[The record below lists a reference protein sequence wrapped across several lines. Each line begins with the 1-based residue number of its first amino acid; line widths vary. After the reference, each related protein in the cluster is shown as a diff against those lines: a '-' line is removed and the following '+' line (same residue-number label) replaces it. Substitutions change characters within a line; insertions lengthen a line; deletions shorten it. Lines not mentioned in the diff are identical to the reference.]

1 MGIIRRAV
9 IVLLVAT
16 VCCLELRG
24 ASAAEPPSFV
34 NDVEPVLTRFGCNSG
49 GCHGKLAGQNGFRL
63 SLRGYAPEADH
74 VALATEEYGRRIGG
88 LDPAQSLLLLK
99 ATGGLPHGG
108 GRLFAGD
115 SAAART
121 LCDWI
126 AAGAPGPVA
135 DERRVVAVSVS
146 PKEIVLA
153 PGEVRQL
160 VVTATWSDGA
170 EKEVTALTRFHSND
184 AAYATVSTEGVVRG
198 EQYGEVAV
206 VVSYAG
212 LVDTVVISSPFPQE
226 VAVERFAARRNLV
239 DDHVM
244 EKLRAL
250 HIPPADDCDDATF
263 LRRLML
269 DLVGT
274 LPDPE
279 EVRAFLADTSPDKR
293 ALLVE
298 RLLERPEFTDFWTL
312 QLSDLLQNRKE
323 RDHDV
328 RGVKGV
334 RSFHAWLRG
343 QVAANRPWNALVRD
357 VLTARDAAPAVG
369 WWIVTVGEKQ
379 AVESEAADSAAQAFL
394 GVRIGCARCHNHP
407 LEKYTQDDYYHFTA
421 FFSRVALDRRP
432 PAEGATLLLVGSR
445 QQRDLQRQ
453 KGGAEQEL
461 AKLLAPTGDGG
472 QPADPIQ
479 IEAKQKQI
487 TQLGEEIE
495 RARIAPVTA
504 TQPRTGRQLPPQG
517 LDRRAAEI
525 AGGADPRERLA
536 EWIISPDNPA
546 FAAAIVN
553 RLWKHFFAVGLVEP
567 VDDLRAT
574 NPPSNAPLLEAL
586 TGEFVRSGHDLRH
599 VMRLL
604 VNSRTY
610 QLTSDTT
617 AANANDRRFHS
628 HYYPRRLPAEVLA
641 DAIAK
646 ATAVPDAFAGAPE
659 GTRAIQLPG
668 PQADSYFLSTFG
680 RSDRVTACACERSG
694 DVTLPQLLHLQNSD
708 TILGKIRSDV
718 GTLARLLTAT
728 AADPADPAAGPAAGP
743 AADPLVEGLFLAT
756 VSRLPQPAER
766 AAVDAALSGADRGEG
781 ACDLLWALLNAKE
794 FTFNH

>member
-1 MGIIRRAV
+1 MGIIHRAA
-9 IVLLVAT
+9 IVLLLAT
-16 VCCLELRG
+16 ACCLEPRG
-24 ASAAEPPSFV
+24 TSAEPPSFV

-74 VALATEEYGRRIGG
+74 AALATEEYGRRIGG
-88 LDPAQSLLLLK
+88 LDPAESLLLLK

-108 GRLFAGD
+108 GRLFAHD

-160 VVTATWSDGA
+160 VVAATWSDGA
-170 EKEVTALTRFHSND
+170 ETEVTALARFHSND
-184 AAYATVSTEGVVRG
+184 AAYATVSAEGVVRG
-198 EQYGEVAV
+198 EQYGEVVV

-226 VAVERFAARRNLV
+226 VAAERFVARRNLV

-250 HIPPADDCDDATF
+250 HIPPADECDDATF

-279 EVRAFLADTSPDKR
+279 EVRAFLADASPDKR
-293 ALLVE
+293 SLLVE
-298 RLLERPEFTDFWTL
+298 RLLERSEFTDFWTL
-312 QLSDLLQNRKE
+312 ELSDLLQNRKE

-357 VLTARDAAPAVG
+357 VLTARDATPAVG

-432 PAEGATLLLVGSR
+432 PVEGATLLLVGSR
-445 QQRDLQRQ
+445 QQRDLERQ
-453 KGGAEQEL
+453 KAGAEQEL
-461 AKLLAPTGDGG
+461 AKLEAPTGDGG
-472 QPADPIQ
+472 QPADQGQPADPAQ
-479 IEAKQKQI
+479 IEAKKKQI
-487 TQLGEEIE
+487 AQLGGEIE

-525 AGGADPRERLA
+525 ADGADPRERLA
-536 EWIISPDNPA
+536 EWMISPDNPA

-574 NPPSNAPLLEAL
+574 NPPSNAPLLAAL
-586 TGEFVRSGHDLRH
+586 AGEFVRSGHDLRH
-599 VMRLL
+599 VMRLM

-610 QLTSDTT
+610 QLASDTT
-617 AANANDRRFHS
+617 AANVNDRRFHS

-668 PQADSYFLSTFG
+668 PQADSYFLTTFG

-708 TILGKIRSDV
+708 TILGKIRGED

-728 AADPADPAAGPAAGP
+728 AAGPAGP
-743 AADPLVEGLFLAT
+743 LIEGLFLAT

>member
-1 MGIIRRAV
+1 MGIIHWAA
-9 IVLLVAT
+9 IVLLLAT
-16 VCCLELRG
+16 VCCLEPRG
-24 ASAAEPPSFV
+24 TSAAESPSFV

-74 VALATEEYGRRIGG
+74 AALVTEEYGRRIGG
-88 LDPAQSLLLLK
+88 LDSAESLLLLK
-99 ATGGLPHGG
+99 ATGGLPRGG
-108 GRLFAGD
+108 GRLFARN
-115 SAAART
+115 SAAAGT
-121 LCDWI
+121 LRAWI
-126 AAGAPGPVA
+126 AGGAAGPVA
-135 DERRVVAVSVS
+135 DERRVVAVSVT

-160 VVTATWSDGA
+160 VARATWSDGA
-170 EKEVTALTRFHSND
+170 EKEVTALARFHSND
-184 AAYATVSTEGVVRG
+184 AAYATVSAEGVVRG
-198 EQYGEVAV
+198 EQHGEVAV

-226 VAVERFAARRNLV
+226 VAAERFASRLNLV
-239 DDHVM
+239 DHHVM
-244 EKLRAL
+244 EKLQAL

-263 LRRLML
+263 IRRLML

-274 LPDPE
+274 LPAPE
-279 EVRAFLADTSPDKR
+279 EVRSFLADTSPDKR

-343 QVAANRPWNALVRD
+343 QVAANRPWNELTRD
-357 VLTARDAAPAVG
+357 LLTARDAAPAVG

-445 QQRDLQRQ
+445 QQRDLERQ
-453 KGGAEQEL
+453 KGGVEQEV
-461 AKLLAPTGDGG
+461 AKLVAPTGDGA
-472 QPADPIQ
+472 QPADPAQ
-479 IEAKQKQI
+479 IEAKRKQI
-487 TQLGEEIE
+487 EQLAGEIE
-495 RARIAPVTA
+495 KARSAAVTA

-525 AGGADPRERLA
+525 AAGADPRESLA
-536 EWIISPDNPA
+536 EWIVSPDNPA

-574 NPPSNAPLLEAL
+574 NPPSNAPLLAAL
-586 TGEFVRSGHDLRH
+586 AGEFVRSGHDLRH

-610 QLTSDTT
+610 QLASDTT
-617 AANANDRRFHS
+617 TANANDRRFHS

-646 ATAVPDAFAGAPE
+646 ATAVPDAFAGVPE

-668 PQADSYFLSTFG
+668 PQADSYFLATFG

-708 TILGKIRSDV
+708 TILGKIRRDD

-728 AADPADPAAGPAAGP
+728 AAGS
-743 AADPLVEGLFLAT
+743 ADPLVEGLFLAT
-756 VSRLPQPAER
+756 VSRLPLPAER

-781 ACDLLWALLNAKE
+781 ASDLLWALLNAKE

>member
-1 MGIIRRAV
+1 
-9 IVLLVAT
+9 
-16 VCCLELRG
+16 
-24 ASAAEPPSFV
+24 
-34 NDVEPVLTRFGCNSG
+34 
-49 GCHGKLAGQNGFRL
+49 
-63 SLRGYAPEADH
+63 
-74 VALATEEYGRRIGG
+74 
-88 LDPAQSLLLLK
+88 
-99 ATGGLPHGG
+99 
-108 GRLFAGD
+108 
-115 SAAART
+115 
-121 LCDWI
+121 
-126 AAGAPGPVA
+126 
-135 DERRVVAVSVS
+135 VV
-146 PKEIVLA
+146 
-153 PGEVRQL
+153 R
-160 VVTATWSDGA
+160 ATWSDGA
-170 EKEVTALTRFHSND
+170 EKEVTALARFHSND
-184 AAYATVSTEGVVRG
+184 AAYATVSAEGVVRG
-198 EQYGEVAV
+198 EQHGEVAV

-226 VAVERFAARRNLV
+226 VAAERFAARRNLV

-298 RLLERPEFTDFWTL
+298 RLFERPEFTDFWTL

-343 QVAANRPWNALVRD
+343 QVAANRPWNDLVRD
-357 VLTARDAAPAVG
+357 VLTARDASPAVG

-445 QQRDLQRQ
+445 QQRDLERQ
-453 KGGAEQEL
+453 KAGAEQEL
-461 AKLLAPTGDGG
+461 AKLEAPTGDGG
-472 QPADPIQ
+472 QPADPSQPADPAQ

-487 TQLGEEIE
+487 AQLGGEIE
-495 RARIAPVTA
+495 KARIAPVTA
-504 TQPRTGRQLPPQG
+504 TQRRTGRQLPPQG
-517 LDRRAAEI
+517 LDRRVAKI
-525 AGGADPRERLA
+525 VDGADPRERLA
-536 EWIISPDNPA
+536 EWVISPDNPA

-586 TGEFVRSGHDLRH
+586 AGEFVRSGHDLRH
-599 VMRLL
+599 VMRLM

-610 QLTSDTT
+610 QLASDTT
-617 AANANDRRFHS
+617 AESANDRRFHS

-668 PQADSYFLSTFG
+668 PQADSYFLTTFG

-708 TILGKIRSDV
+708 TILGKIRRED

-728 AADPADPAAGPAAGP
+728 AAGS
-743 AADPLVEGLFLAT
+743 ADPLVEGLFLAT

-766 AAVDAALSGADRGEG
+766 AAVDAALSGADRAEG